1 MICFVRLIRKGK
13 IVSKITANAKKQ
25 KLNFWLK
32 ISIILISAFF
42 LVAMIKMNIQINDMK
57 AELSKAKD
65 EVSVRQLSIERIQA
79 EIDSFP
85 KNLDELDEET
95 VKRIAR
101 EKLNLQDSDVIIF
114 ANSQPN

>member
-1 MICFVRLIRKGK
+1 MKKEVIK
-13 IVSKITANAKKQ
+13 TDKQ
-25 KLNFWLK
+25 KLNFWVK
-32 ISIILISAFF
+32 IAMIFISVFF
-42 LVAMIKMNIQINDMK
+42 LVAIVKMNIQINDMK
-57 AELSKAKD
+57 VKLNKSIS
-65 EVSVRQLSIERIQA
+65 EVEKRQLSIEKIQS

-85 KNLDELDEET
+85 KDLDNLDEET

>member
-1 MICFVRLIRKGK
+1 MNEPAVK
-13 IVSKITANAKKQ
+13 AKKQ

-32 ISIILISAFF
+32 VSIILISVFF

-57 AELSKAKD
+57 AELNKAKE
-65 EVSVRQLSIERIQA
+65 EVSIRQLSIERIQS
-79 EIDSFP
+79 EIESFP
-85 KNLDELDEET
+85 KNIEELDEET
-95 VKRIAR
+95 VKKIAR

>member
-1 MICFVRLIRKGK
+1 MNKPPVK
-13 IVSKITANAKKQ
+13 AKKQ

-32 ISIILISAFF
+32 ISIILISVFF

-57 AELSKAKD
+57 AELNKAKE
-65 EVSVRQLSIERIQA
+65 EVSIRQLSIERIQS
-79 EIDSFP
+79 EIESFP
-85 KNLDELDEET
+85 KNTEELDEET